1 MRVGLILGDQ
11 EDHDGCLKFSGSLS
25 NILGLPKRKKKSLIL
40 MSTTWGSW
48 WAKQCNCNSFFFFF
62 FFQSV
67 GHQQIHLLRQPK
79 WSWHGVLMWREGWRV
94 KIRVAFNDYCIFLCY
109 FTGTLSWELCPTQ
122 GRQPKALGHT
132 TAVVGDTLYIFGGIY
147 HGNAT
152 NTLYMLNTGVLT
164 NKEM

>member
-1 MRVGLILGDQ
+1 MRVGLILGNQ

-25 NILGLPKRKKKSLIL
+25 NILGLPKRKKNPSY
-40 MSTTWGSW
+40 W
-48 WAKQCNCNSFFFFF
+48 WALHEVVSELNNVIATLSFFFLF
-62 FFQSV
+62 S
-67 GHQQIHLLRQPK
+67 ICWSPTNLLAPATK
-79 WSWHGVLMWREGWRV
+79 MVMASGVLMWREGWRV
-94 KIRVAFNDYCIFLCY
+94 KIRVAFNDCCIFLHY

>member
-1 MRVGLILGDQ
+1 MAAK
-11 EDHDGCLKFSGSLS
+11 KFSGSLS
-25 NILGLPKRKKKSLIL
+25 NILGLPKRKKNPPC
-40 MSTTWGSW
+40 W
-48 WAKQCNCNSFFFFF
+48 WALHEVVSELNDIIATLSFFFSFF
-62 FFQSV
+62 N
-67 GHQQIHLLRQPK
+67 LLVANLLLLQLK
-79 WSWHGVLMWREGWRV
+79 WSQHGVLMWREGWRV

-147 HGNAT
+147 HGTAT